1 MALSV
6 QQQALVS
13 VALVLCA
20 FVAMPRML
28 GGRAGRAGPSQPRPG
43 GPEGG
48 HQSHMNPGSSESKTH
63 QSFQQMRNAM
73 GKEMKSERTRGN
85 GRDIAF
91 TLMPLYAIGVGM
103 FAAYKFVKLRSSN
116 NEFHQGKHTMKS
128 QEESSSQKDETI
140 EDKAKETEHQLL
152 ELEQHLAQTEKMLN
166 SLLTQLD
173 PLSNCVNALAC
184 EQKDEIVTQLRSIRQ
199 LMKESGLDKSEIK
212 LKGDNHTCNEKLEDL
227 INSFGEHLQEEE
239 VDDNEDYNNEDLL
252 EDTDDN
258 YRMEEPELCGN
269 KLTVSQLI
277 KSDVVEVRDINK
289 DVLEPE
295 ETILRRRNRYE

>member
-103 FAAYKFVKLRSSN
+103 FAAYKFVK
-116 NEFHQGKHTMKS
+116 MKS